1 MNWAA
6 AGARIKLKN
15 NTARVLELTVK
26 ESSTLRDDSPEVG
39 LMQGKVGIGT
49 KEAIRHIVAFH
60 ANFELHFFG
69 DTELFW
75 RRLDG
80 GLGDDCADAKEK
92 PGAVGEQQG
101 DRPATEGVVEGVGC
115 ARHRAATFAKE
126 QLFG

>member
-39 LMQGKVGIGT
+39 LMQGKVGIET

-75 RRLDG
+75 RRSDG
-80 GLGDDCADAKEK
+80 G
-92 PGAVGEQQG
+92 
-101 DRPATEGVVEGVGC
+101 
-115 ARHRAATFAKE
+115 
-126 QLFG
+126 